1 MMTHTRML
9 ELVDMIFADL
19 APEQVG
25 EFTEVMKSK
34 ILQSYSIDQ
43 LKIIDDQL
51 MNVGVDVNPIC
62 RTKHPT

>member
-19 APEQVG
+19 EPDQAG
-25 EFTEVMKSK
+25 EFAELMKYK
-34 ILQSYSIDQ
+34 IMQSYSTDQ

-51 MNVGVDVNPIC
+51 LGVGVDVNPIC
-62 RTKHPT
+62 RKKVPT